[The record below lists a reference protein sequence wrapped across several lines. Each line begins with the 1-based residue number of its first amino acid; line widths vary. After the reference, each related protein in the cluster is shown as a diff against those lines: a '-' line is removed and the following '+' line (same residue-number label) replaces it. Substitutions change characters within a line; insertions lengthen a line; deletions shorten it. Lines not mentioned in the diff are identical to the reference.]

1 MTINLTSRRF
11 SLVING
17 VDRTGNMININL
29 SQNELGSEGAFVTGE
44 IELQANYNEVAE
56 FTYLASPTIAENW
69 ARGASVVYQIANDSG
84 TLVNHPF
91 SGGALYILKEPAPPD
106 ANFRIKIPVG
116 DQGALRNYRTAD
128 TDPSAVIA
136 GVSTDRNTVIER
148 YLAASGASYSIGSI
162 PYPFSFPQPKTE
174 GNSLISVAAQMA
186 RSAGHILYTNAAGT
200 IVNKAINLA
209 ATAIATYRISEDE
222 QLFDQVDSSGVETP
236 VDQLVIAGIATT
248 IDTASYPKT
257 NVNVSY
263 GSIVNQYA
271 NPPIYEVITQRY
283 RFISKRTT
291 ITEYGW
297 DGVQERIVT
306 LSEASTIYIAF
317 LKLLE
322 SDPAAFILPTKEVV
336 TIKRYDARN
345 RLIYELEE
353 VNTFITNVQLFELQG
368 FGLGFTFRL
377 FDKPQFTT
385 TKLDF
390 KDVVTTYSYDETTD
404 VLISKRTEE
413 IFYSLFSNTGENVV
427 FQRVAKV
434 ESWNNGFYDVQ
445 NFYQNNTLNF
455 ARISFRADNP
465 RFEVIEGA
473 WESGGGSS
481 TYSTD
486 GSTKAPATTYRKP
499 FEPIETQVKAT
510 LKATPFAGQSFYSRS
525 RPVDV
530 PYLESQLQ
538 ATEYGN
544 TYLALLYGRKQ
555 GFVFGTAISNTLIA
569 SLTPLSRV
577 DILWRGV
584 RYKCL
589 TDGASWTH
597 NQTQCAIGMRLI
609 VIGTAL
615 EADPPETIYPLVA
628 ASALIKI
635 SARLSG
641 SIRIGIY
648 QDPFVGGAARLSGR
662 VNVFISEGVRVQ
674 AQFRFQGRV
683 VVAITDDTAIGWLT
697 MLEGQ
702 WRGMTQTQWR
712 GVI

>member
-1 MTINLTSRRF
+1 MTTNLSSRQF
-11 SLVING
+11 TLTING
-17 VDRTGNMININL
+17 VDRTANMKGSISL
-29 SQNELGSEGAFVTGE
+29 SQNELGTEGVFVTGE
-44 IELQANYNEVAE
+44 IELQAQYNEVRE
-56 FTYLASPTIAENW
+56 FTYLASPSIGENW

-116 DQGALRNYRTAD
+116 DQAALRNYRTAD
-128 TDPSAVIA
+128 TDPSAVVA
-136 GVSTDRNTVIER
+136 GVSTARNTVIER
-148 YLAASGASYSIGSI
+148 YLAASGASYSISSI

-174 GNSLISVAAQMA
+174 GNSLVSVAAQMT
-186 RSAGHILYTNAAGT
+186 RSAGHILYTNASGT

-257 NVNVSY
+257 NVTISY
-263 GSIVNQYA
+263 GNIVWGGLVDLLTNQA
-271 NPPIYEVITQRY
+271 VPIRRTK
-283 RFISKRTT
+283 FIAKRTT
-291 ITEYGW
+291 VTDYGW
-297 DGVQERIVT
+297 NGAQERVVT
-306 LSEASTIYIAF
+306 LSESTTLYSSHLNLLDSDPEAF
-317 LKLLE
+317 L
-322 SDPAAFILPTKEVV
+322 LPITETETV
-336 TIKRYDARN
+336 KRYDARN
-345 RLIYELEE
+345 RLIYEKEE
-353 VNTFITNVQLFELQG
+353 TDSFLTSTQLFSITSG
-368 FGLGFTFRL
+368 AFGVNFRVNPT
-377 FDKPQFTT
+377 PQFSTT
-385 TKLDF
+385 RVNA
-390 KDVVTTYSYDETTD
+390 KDVIITYSYDETTD
-404 VLISKRTEE
+404 VLISKRTETQDY
-413 IFYSLFSNTGENVV
+413 IVLGNQDFAFTRL
-427 FQRVAKV
+427 AKV
-434 ESWNNGFYDVQ
+434 ESWNNGFYNVENFFQQ
-445 NFYQNNTLNF
+445 NSIVL
-455 ARISFRADNP
+455 SFDSIYTRSP
-465 RFEVIEGA
+465 RFDSTQGEWV
-473 WESGGGSS
+473 SSGGSS

-499 FEPIETQVKAT
+499 FEPIETQITAT

-569 SLTPLSRV
+569 SLTPLSRI

-584 RYKCL
+584 RYRCL
-589 TDGASWTH
+589 SDGASWSH
-597 NQTQCAIGMRLI
+597 DLTQCAIGMRLI

-648 QDPFVGGAARLSGR
+648 QDPFIGGAARLSGR
-662 VNVFISEGVRVQ
+662 VNVFIREGVLIQ
-674 AQFRFQGRV
+674 AQFKLTGSI
-683 VVAITDDTAIGWLT
+683 AITIT
-697 MLEGQ
+697 
-702 WRGMTQTQWR
+702 
-712 GVI
+712 

>member
-1 MTINLTSRRF
+1 
-11 SLVING
+11 
-17 VDRTGNMININL
+17 MININL
-29 SQNELGSEGAFVTGE
+29 SQNELGAEGVFVTGE

-69 ARGASVVYQIANDSG
+69 ARGASVVYQIANDTGS
-84 TLVNHPF
+84 LVNHPL

-106 ANFRIKIPVG
+106 ANFRIKIQVG
-116 DQGALRNYRTAD
+116 DQGALLNYRTAD
-128 TDPSAVIA
+128 TDPSAVVA
-136 GVSTDRNTVIER
+136 GVSTARNTVIER
-148 YLAASGASYSIGSI
+148 YLAASGASYSISSI

-186 RSAGHILYTNAAGT
+186 RSAGHILYTNASGT
-200 IVNKAINLA
+200 IVNKAINFNA
-209 ATAIATYRISEDE
+209 SAIATYRISEDE
-222 QLFDQVDSSGVETP
+222 QLFNQVDSSGVETP

-257 NVNVSY
+257 NVAVSY
-263 GSIVNQYA
+263 GSIINQYA

-291 ITEYGW
+291 VTDYGW
-297 DGVQERIVT
+297 DGVQERIVS
-306 LSEASTIYIAF
+306 LAESSTIYNAY
-317 LKLLE
+317 LNLLE
-322 SDPAAFILPTKEVV
+322 SNPEAFLLPATETT
-336 TIKRYDARN
+336 TIKRYDAKN
-345 RLIYELEE
+345 RLAFEIEE
-353 VNTFITNVQLFELQG
+353 TDIFATTVDFFAISGSGLGTRITN
-368 FGLGFTFRL
+368 RPS
-377 FDKPQFTT
+377 PQFSTT
-385 TKLDF
+385 RLNS
-390 KDVVTTYSYDETTD
+390 KDVITTYSYDEITD

-413 IFYSLFSNTGENVV
+413 IFYLISLAAGTNVTASENSTI
-427 FQRVAKV
+427 FRRIAKV
-434 ESWNNGFYDVQ
+434 ESWNNGLYNVENYF
-445 NFYQNNTLNF
+445 QNNTLNF
-455 ARISFRADNP
+455 AIVSSRTDQP
-465 RFEVIEGA
+465 RFEVIDGE
-473 WESGGGSS
+473 WETGIGSN

-499 FEPIETQVKAT
+499 FEPIETQITAT

-525 RPVDV
+525 KPVDV

-584 RYKCL
+584 RYRCL

-597 NQTQCAIGMRLI
+597 NLTECAIGMRLI
-609 VIGTAL
+609 VISTAL

-641 SIRIGIY
+641 SIRIGII
-648 QDPFVGGAARLSGR
+648 QDPFVGGAARFSGR
-662 VNVFISEGVRVQ
+662 VTVFIREGVLLQ
-674 AQFRFQGRV
+674 AQFKLTGSI
-683 VVAITDDTAIGWLT
+683 AITITDDTPVSAVSWRSLSEAQWLD
-697 MLEGQ
+697 MGE
-702 WRGMTQTQWR
+702 TQWR
-712 GVI
+712 QIS

>member
-1 MTINLTSRRF
+1 MTLNLSSRNFSLTING
-11 SLVING
+11 IA
-17 VDRTGNMININL
+17 RTGNLININL
-29 SQNELGSEGAFVTGE
+29 SQNELGTEGVFVTGE
-44 IELQANYNEVAE
+44 IELQANYNEVTE

-69 ARGASVVYQIANDSG
+69 ARGASVVYQIANDTG
-84 TLVNHPF
+84 ALVNHPL

-106 ANFRIKIPVG
+106 SNFRIKIQVG
-116 DQGALRNYRTAD
+116 DQGALLNYRTAD
-128 TDPSAVIA
+128 TDPSAVVA
-136 GVSTDRNTVIER
+136 GVSTARNTVIER
-148 YLAASGASYSIGSI
+148 YLAASGASYSISSI

-174 GNSLISVAAQMA
+174 GNSLVSVAAQMA
-186 RSAGHILYTNAAGT
+186 RSANHILHTNASGT

-248 IDTASYPKT
+248 IDTTSYPKT
-257 NVNVSY
+257 NVTISY
-263 GSIVNQYA
+263 GNIVWGGLVNLLTNIA
-271 NPPIYEVITQRY
+271 VPIRRTKYIA
-283 RFISKRTT
+283 KRTT
-291 ITEYGW
+291 VTDYGW
-297 DGVQERIVT
+297 NGAQERVVT
-306 LSEASTIYIAF
+306 LSKSTTLYSSHLNLLDSDPEAF
-317 LKLLE
+317 L
-322 SDPAAFILPTKEVV
+322 LPITETETV
-336 TIKRYDARN
+336 KRYDARN
-345 RLIYELEE
+345 RLIYEKEE
-353 VNTFITNVQLFELQG
+353 TDSFLTSTQLFSITSG
-368 FGLGFTFRL
+368 AFGVNFRVNPT
-377 FDKPQFTT
+377 PQFSTT
-385 TKLDF
+385 RVNA
-390 KDVVTTYSYDETTD
+390 KDVIITYSYDETTD
-404 VLISKRTEE
+404 VLISKRTETQDY
-413 IFYSLFSNTGENVV
+413 IVLGNQDFAFTRL
-427 FQRVAKV
+427 AKV
-434 ESWNNGFYDVQ
+434 ESWNNGFYNVENFFQQ
-445 NFYQNNTLNF
+445 NSIVL
-455 ARISFRADNP
+455 SFDSIYTRSP
-465 RFEVIEGA
+465 RFDSTQGEWVS
-473 WESGGGSS
+473 SGGES

-499 FEPIETQVKAT
+499 FEPIETQITAT

-584 RYKCL
+584 RYRCL
-589 TDGASWTH
+589 TDGASWSH
-597 NQTQCAIGMRLI
+597 NLAECAIGMRLI

-648 QDPFVGGAARLSGR
+648 QDPFIGGAARLSGR
-662 VNVFISEGVRVQ
+662 VNVFIREGVLIQ
-674 AQFRFQGRV
+674 AQFKLTGSI
-683 VVAITDDTAIGWLT
+683 AITIT
-697 MLEGQ
+697 
-702 WRGMTQTQWR
+702 
-712 GVI
+712 

>member
-11 SLVING
+11 SLAING
-17 VDRTGNMININL
+17 VDRTSNMININL
-29 SQNELGSEGAFVTGE
+29 SQNELGAEGVFVTGE

-69 ARGASVVYQIANDSG
+69 ARGASVVYQIANDTGS
-84 TLVNHPF
+84 LVNHPL

-106 ANFRIKIPVG
+106 SNFRIKIQVG
-116 DQGALRNYRTAD
+116 DQGALLNYRTAD
-128 TDPSAVIA
+128 TDPSAVVA
-136 GVSTDRNTVIER
+136 GVSTARNTVIER
-148 YLAASGASYSIGSI
+148 YLAASGANYSISSI

-186 RSAGHILYTNAAGT
+186 RAANHILHTNASGT
-200 IVNKAINLA
+200 IVNKAIDFNA
-209 ATAIATYRISEDE
+209 SAIATFRIGENE

-248 IDTASYPKT
+248 IDTASYPKS
-257 NVNVSY
+257 NVAVSY
-263 GSIVNQYA
+263 GNVLSLEGFLGLVN
-271 NPPIYEVITQRY
+271 Y

-291 ITEYGW
+291 ITDYGW
-297 DGVQERIVT
+297 DGSQERIVSLVESTT
-306 LSEASTIYIAF
+306 LYASHLNLLANNQEAF
-317 LKLLE
+317 L
-322 SDPAAFILPTKEVV
+322 LPVTETE
-336 TIKRYDARN
+336 TIKRYDSKN
-345 RLIYELEE
+345 RLVYEKEE
-353 VNTFITNVQLFELQG
+353 TDAFLTSVQLFSVTSG
-368 FGLGFTFRL
+368 AFGVNFAVSPT
-377 FDKPQFTT
+377 PQFSTT
-385 TKLDF
+385 RQSLQ
-390 KDVVTTYSYDETTD
+390 DVITTYSYDETTD
-404 VLISKRTEE
+404 VLISKRTETQDY
-413 IFYSLFSNTGENVV
+413 IVSGNQNFVYTKI
-427 FQRVAKV
+427 AKV
-434 ESWNNGFYDVQ
+434 ESWNNGFYNVENFFQQ
-445 NFYQNNTLNF
+445 NSIVLSLSALLSRETRFD
-455 ARISFRADNP
+455 FR
-465 RFEVIEGA
+465 EGE
-473 WESGGGSS
+473 WTSSGGES

-499 FEPIETQVKAT
+499 FEPIETQITAT

-589 TDGASWTH
+589 TDGTSWTH
-597 NQTQCAIGMRLI
+597 NLTECAIGMRLI
-609 VIGTAL
+609 VISTAL

-628 ASALIKI
+628 ASALIKV

-641 SIRIGIY
+641 SIRIGII

-662 VNVFISEGVRVQ
+662 VTVFIREGVLIQ
-674 AQFRFQGRV
+674 AQFRLTGSI
-683 VVAITDDTAIGWLT
+683 AITITDDTAVSWRSLSEAQWLDIG
-697 MLEGQ
+697 E
-702 WRGMTQTQWR
+702 TQWR
-712 GVI
+712 QIS

>member
-11 SLVING
+11 FLVING

-29 SQNELGSEGAFVTGE
+29 SQNELGSEGVFVTGE

-106 ANFRIKIPVG
+106 SNFRIRIQVG
-116 DQGALRNYRTAD
+116 DQGALLNYRTAD
-128 TDPSAVIA
+128 TDPSAVVA
-136 GVSTDRNTVIER
+136 GVSTARNTVIER
-148 YLAASGASYSIGSI
+148 YLAASGASYSIGFI

-174 GNSLISVAAQMA
+174 GNSLVSVAGQMA

-200 IVNKAINLA
+200 IINKAINLA
-209 ATAIATYRISEDE
+209 ASAIVTYRISEDE

-248 IDTASYPKT
+248 IDVSSYPKT
-257 NVNVSY
+257 NVAVSY
-263 GSIVNQYA
+263 GSVFATVGNVFTGFGLKNI
-271 NPPIYEVITQRY
+271 
-283 RFISKRTT
+283 RFIASRTT
-291 ITEYGW
+291 VTDYGW
-297 DGVQERIVT
+297 DGVQERVVT
-306 LSEASTIYIAF
+306 LSEATTLYSTH
-317 LKLLE
+317 LSLLE
-322 SDPAAFILPTKEVV
+322 SNPEAFLLPITETETV
-336 TIKRYDARN
+336 KRYDARN
-345 RLIYELEE
+345 RLIYEKEE
-353 VNTFITNVQLFELQG
+353 TDSFLTSTQLFSITSG
-368 FGLGFTFRL
+368 AFGVNFRVNPT
-377 FDKPQFTT
+377 PQFSTT
-385 TKLDF
+385 RVNF
-390 KDVVTTYSYDETTD
+390 KDVIITYSYDDVSD
-404 VLISKRTEE
+404 VLISKRTETQ
-413 IFYSLFSNTGENVV
+413 IYIILGNQNFVYTKT
-427 FQRVAKV
+427 AKV
-434 ESWNNGFYDVQ
+434 ETWNNGFYNVENFFQQ
-445 NFYQNNTLNF
+445 NSFVLNF
-455 ARISFRADNP
+455 NSLLFSREIRFDFR
-465 RFEVIEGA
+465 EGE
-473 WESGGGSS
+473 WTSSGGES

-499 FEPIETQVKAT
+499 FEPIETQVKAI

-569 SLTPLSRV
+569 SLTPLSRI

-584 RYKCL
+584 RYRCL

>member
-1 MTINLTSRRF
+1 MTVNLSSRPFSLTING
-11 SLVING
+11 I
-17 VDRTGNMININL
+17 DRTGNVKGTGISL
-29 SQNELGSEGAFVTGE
+29 TQNELGSEGVFITGE
-44 IELQANYNEVAE
+44 IELQANYNEVSE

-69 ARGASVVYQIANDSG
+69 ARGASVVYQIANDTG
-84 TLVNHPF
+84 TLVNHPL

-106 ANFRIKIPVG
+106 SNFRIKIQVG
-116 DQGALRNYRTAD
+116 DQGALLNYRTAD
-128 TDPSAVIA
+128 TDPSAVVA

-148 YLAASGASYSIGSI
+148 YLAASGASYSISSI
-162 PYPFSFPQPKTE
+162 PYPFTFPQPKTE
-174 GNSLISVAAQMA
+174 GNSLVSVAAQMA
-186 RSAGHILYTNAAGT
+186 RSAGHILHTNASGT
-200 IVNKAINLA
+200 IVNKAIDFNA
-209 ATAIATYRISEDE
+209 SAIATFRIGENE

-248 IDTASYPKT
+248 IDVSSYPKT
-257 NVNVSY
+257 NVTISY
-263 GSIVNQYA
+263 GNIVWGGLVNLLTNTVQPIRRTKYIA
-271 NPPIYEVITQRY
+271 N
-283 RFISKRTT
+283 RTT
-291 ITEYGW
+291 VTDYGW
-297 DGVQERIVT
+297 DGAQERVV
-306 LSEASTIYIAF
+306 SFVEATTIYSSHLNLLDSNPEAF
-317 LKLLE
+317 L
-322 SDPAAFILPTKEVV
+322 LPKTETT
-336 TIKRYDARN
+336 TIKRYDAKN
-345 RLIYELEE
+345 RLVYELEE
-353 VNTFITNVQLFELQG
+353 EDIFATTVEF
-368 FGLGFTFRL
+368 FRL
-377 FDKPQFTT
+377 ISGAFGTGLTINPTPQFTT
-385 TKLDF
+385 TRLNS
-390 KDVVTTYSYDETTD
+390 KDVITTYSYDETTD

-413 IFYSLFSNTGENVV
+413 VFYLTLLATGSRLVGTENDTV

-455 ARISFRADNP
+455 ARISLRTDSK
-465 RFEVIEGA
+465 RFEVIENA
-473 WESGGGSS
+473 WELAGGSTS

-499 FEPIETQVKAT
+499 FEPIETQITAT

-569 SLTPLSRV
+569 SLTPLSRI

-584 RYKCL
+584 RYRCL

-597 NQTQCAIGMRLI
+597 NLTECAIGMRLI

-648 QDPFVGGAARLSGR
+648 QDTFVGGAARFSGR
-662 VNVFISEGVRVQ
+662 VNVFIREGVLIQ
-674 AQFRFQGRV
+674 AQFKLTGSI
-683 VVAITDDTAIGWLT
+683 AITIT
-697 MLEGQ
+697 
-702 WRGMTQTQWR
+702 
-712 GVI
+712 

>member
-1 MTINLTSRRF
+1 MTLNLSSRNFSLTING
-11 SLVING
+11 IA
-17 VDRTGNMININL
+17 RTGNLININL
-29 SQNELGSEGAFVTGE
+29 SQNELGTEGVFVTGE
-44 IELQANYNEVAE
+44 IELQANYNEVTE

-69 ARGASVVYQIANDSG
+69 ARGASVVYQIANDTG
-84 TLVNHPF
+84 TLVNHPL

-106 ANFRIKIPVG
+106 SNFRIKIQVG
-116 DQGALRNYRTAD
+116 DQGALLNYRTAD
-128 TDPSAVIA
+128 TDPSAVVA
-136 GVSTDRNTVIER
+136 GVSTARNTVIER
-148 YLAASGASYSIGSI
+148 YLAASGASYSISSI

-174 GNSLISVAAQMA
+174 GNSLVSVAAQMA
-186 RSAGHILYTNAAGT
+186 RSANHILHTNASGT

-257 NVNVSY
+257 NVTISY
-263 GSIVNQYA
+263 GNIVWGGLVDLLTNQA
-271 NPPIYEVITQRY
+271 VPIRRTKYIA
-283 RFISKRTT
+283 KRTT
-291 ITEYGW
+291 VTDYGW
-297 DGVQERIVT
+297 NGAQERVVT
-306 LSEASTIYIAF
+306 LSKSTTLYSSHLNLLDSDPEAF
-317 LKLLE
+317 L
-322 SDPAAFILPTKEVV
+322 LPITETETV
-336 TIKRYDARN
+336 KRYDARN
-345 RLIYELEE
+345 RLIYEKEE
-353 VNTFITNVQLFELQG
+353 TDSFLTSTQLFSV
-368 FGLGFTFRL
+368 FGVPSGAFGVSFRVNPT
-377 FDKPQFTT
+377 PQFSTT
-385 TKLDF
+385 RVNA
-390 KDVVTTYSYDETTD
+390 KDVIITYSYDETTD
-404 VLISKRTEE
+404 VLISKRTETQDY
-413 IFYSLFSNTGENVV
+413 IVLGNQDFAFTRL
-427 FQRVAKV
+427 AKV
-434 ESWNNGFYDVQ
+434 ESWNNGFYNVENFFQQ
-445 NFYQNNTLNF
+445 NSIVF
-455 ARISFRADNP
+455 SFGSIYTRSP
-465 RFEVIEGA
+465 RFDSTQGEWVS
-473 WESGGGSS
+473 SGGES

-499 FEPIETQVKAT
+499 FEPIETQITAT

-569 SLTPLSRV
+569 SLTPLSRI

-584 RYKCL
+584 RYRCL
-589 TDGASWTH
+589 SDGASWSH
-597 NQTQCAIGMRLI
+597 DLTQCAIGMRLI

-648 QDPFVGGAARLSGR
+648 QDPFIGGAARLSGR
-662 VNVFISEGVRVQ
+662 VNVFIREGVLIQ
-674 AQFRFQGRV
+674 AQFKLTGSI
-683 VVAITDDTAIGWLT
+683 AITIT
-697 MLEGQ
+697 
-702 WRGMTQTQWR
+702 
-712 GVI
+712 